1 MCAAVKMNTQTT
13 AKELFEQTLEWLRS
27 NYGNYDFFLERDLV
41 WTVQLKLREM
51 IAENNLQF
59 EVYNDFPIMKAQRRS
74 RTVDLAILNK
84 RNEVELAVEFKYE
97 PDHKRS
103 FGAKKDIWPSKFDP
117 SVVFWG
123 KDGVGKDVKRAK
135 QYVDQE
141 RAKEAM
147 TVFVDEG
154 GFFRHREPHQGTK
167 WIDWNCGG
175 RKPREISLLIGYFTR
190 LKIK

>member
-1 MCAAVKMNTQTT
+1 MVQTT
-13 AKELFEQTLEWLRS
+13 AKGLFEQTLEWLRS

-41 WTVQLKLREM
+41 WTLQLKLREM
-51 IAENNLQF
+51 IAENDLQF

-97 PDHKRS
+97 PDHKRG
-103 FGAKKDIWPSKFDP
+103 FGAKKDIWPSKLDP

-123 KDGVGKDVKRAK
+123 KDGVGKDVERAR
-135 QYVDQE
+135 QYVDQK

-154 GFFRHREPHQGTK
+154 GLFRHRTPHQGTK

-175 RKPREISLLIGYFTR
+175 RKPRRICTLIGHFTR
-190 LKIK
+190 A